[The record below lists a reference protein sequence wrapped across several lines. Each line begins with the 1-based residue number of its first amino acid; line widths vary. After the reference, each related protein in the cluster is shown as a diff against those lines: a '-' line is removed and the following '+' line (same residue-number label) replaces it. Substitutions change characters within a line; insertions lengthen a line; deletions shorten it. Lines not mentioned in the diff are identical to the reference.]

1 MATVRLA
8 AASLLTTVQ
17 TTAGT
22 VNDILST
29 VSTCAKMMNDFVDDA
44 RRKQKINLALGQ
56 VGYEESI
63 LNAKMIEI
71 DQIREQSAEYMAEK
85 PGRAERCEKIHT
97 ELLEALNAAKAKA

>member
-29 VSTCAKMMNDFVDDA
+29 VSTGAKMMNDFVDDA
-44 RRKQKINLALGQ
+44 RRKQKLNLALGQ
-56 VGYEESI
+56 VGYEETI

-71 DQIREQSAEYMAEK
+71 DQVQEQSEAYMAADEK
-85 PGRAERCEKIHT
+85 RRDRCKIIHEKLT
-97 ELLEALNAAKAKA
+97 QALAQAKG